1 MYIAKYE
8 LNNSLKVK
16 QYILKINILNQSKN
30 IKIYNFCLKQLIAID
45 KKSYLNIAFRVSIFD
60 SKMELLLFFT
70 VKEDFSFFYQ
80 LKKNIMLKFTS
91 LECCVSIAE
100 DRYKFDSFINL
111 NNNLTVNRRDTSCY
125 FIENQ
130 QIGIEFTIGNFVE
143 KMINIAIERERSFSY
158 QFHLKPYSSVEKKE
172 LERYAKKYFLRLS
185 DEVYIP
191 DNLKIKFNSIVNSI
205 ASKDFF
211 IDEVFSFEKG
221 TKAFYEMMLSNEFA
235 LNLSKYGFNELPI
248 ESDILAED
256 IIYTGLSRLFI
267 DEVDEIEKIFSSI
280 SSKELEKFLLVE
292 SKNNIT
298 KYSENNLEKSYDIF
312 ISYSTV
318 NTEEAEKICYE
329 LEKEDYKC
337 WYAPRDIL
345 PSQAYPEQIIQGI
358 KEAKYFV
365 LLHSKNSTVSRYVV
379 REVTKALSLE
389 KIIVPILLDN
399 ASLSE
404 NMEFILE
411 TCQWI
416 DASNVAFEEKIEE
429 LKDILEKLR

>member
-143 KMINIAIERERSFSY
+143 KMINIAIEREWSFSY

>member
-16 QYILKINILNQSKN
+16 QYILKINILNQSEN
-30 IKIYNFCLKQLIAID
+30 VKIYNFCLKQLIAID
-45 KKSYLNIAFRVSIFD
+45 KKLYLNIAFRVSIFD

-80 LKKNIMLKFTS
+80 LKENIMLKFTS

-100 DRYKFDSFINL
+100 NRYKFDSFINL
-111 NNNLTVNRRDTSCY
+111 NNNLTVNRLDTSCY

-130 QIGIEFTIGNFVE
+130 QIGIEFTMGNFVE
-143 KMINIAIERERSFSY
+143 KMINIAIEREWSFSY
-158 QFHLKPYSSVEKKE
+158 QFHLKPYSSDEKKE
-172 LERYAKKYFLRLS
+172 LERYTKKYFLRLL

-191 DNLKIKFNSIVNSI
+191 DNLKIKINAIENSI

-221 TKAFYEMMLSNEFA
+221 TREFYEMMLSNEFA

-248 ESDILAED
+248 ETDTLAED

-280 SSKELEKFLLVE
+280 SSKELEKFLFLE

-298 KYSENNLEKSYDIF
+298 KYSENNFEKPYDIF

-318 NTEEAEKICYE
+318 NSVEAEKICYE
-329 LEKEDYKC
+329 LEVVGYKC

>member
-16 QYILKINILNQSKN
+16 QYILKINILNQSEN
-30 IKIYNFCLKQLIAID
+30 VKIYNFCLKQLIAID
-45 KKSYLNIAFRVSIFD
+45 KKLYLNIAFRVSIFD

-80 LKKNIMLKFTS
+80 LKENIMLKFTS

-100 DRYKFDSFINL
+100 NRYKFDSFINL
-111 NNNLTVNRRDTSCY
+111 NNNLTVNRLDTSCY

-130 QIGIEFTIGNFVE
+130 QIGIEFTMGNFVE
-143 KMINIAIERERSFSY
+143 KMINIAIEREWSFSY

-172 LERYAKKYFLRLS
+172 LERYTKKYFLRLL

-191 DNLKIKFNSIVNSI
+191 DNLKIKINAIENSI

-221 TKAFYEMMLSNEFA
+221 TREFYEMMLSNEFA

-248 ESDILAED
+248 ETDTLAED

-280 SSKELEKFLLVE
+280 SSKELEKFLFLE

-298 KYSENNLEKSYDIF
+298 KYSENNFEKPYDIF

-318 NTEEAEKICYE
+318 NSVEAEKICYE
-329 LEKEDYKC
+329 LEVVGYKC